1 MLNNVIFWDGNRKI
15 GHISLIVFKIF
26 LFPQIFK
33 FHLKFSLTHFLPSG
47 VAAADNFLHF
57 QIFPRYCLF
66 FFCLFPQIAPCSD
79 TRIFL
84 MSNDKQLLFKFVRAH
99 KYSRPE
105 KFSIRSYFYL
115 SLSRFK
121 SRVMVNVKI

>member
-57 QIFPRYCLF
+57 QIFHAIVYIF
-66 FFCLFPQIAPCSD
+66 FVYF
-79 TRIFL
+79 
-84 MSNDKQLLFKFVRAH
+84 H
-99 KYSRPE
+99 KSHLVLTLE
-105 KFSIRSYFYL
+105 YF
-115 SLSRFK
+115 
-121 SRVMVNVKI
+121 